1 MTVNITIIA
10 LFVRVM
16 ETHAKGGTIGIA
28 QLKAESAQKVP
39 LRFRAELVGQGNIHC
54 PAHAGIP
61 TLLGLL
67 AAGGQFARSHFRSD
81 DLPFDHVL
89 FMLGPV
95 VLFATTTVR
104 QAAARIVGDLPDSA
118 VSFGPA
124 DWSDGEMKDRHI
136 TSDVAQPVGK

>member
-67 AAGGQFARSHFRSD
+67 AR
-81 DLPFDHVL
+81 
-89 FMLGPV
+89 
-95 VLFATTTVR
+95 
-104 QAAARIVGDLPDSA
+104 AASSPGAI
-118 VSFGPA
+118 FGPMICH
-124 DWSDGEMKDRHI
+124 SI
-136 TSDVAQPVGK
+136 TSCLCLDQSCFSPLRLFVKLQRVS